1 MGEGMTEEL
10 FDRYSNKYNAKTE
23 TQFKFALR
31 IEKDLGL
38 ICNFDFY
45 YITRGRGWS
54 LSNGSA
60 SASIGLSHDENPCYG
75 YLILYHPLREYLVK
89 KRYISSWE
97 EYATSIHIEI
107 ENRKDLGGERRLC
120 TKFGK

>member
-1 MGEGMTEEL
+1 MAEEL

-23 TQFKFALR
+23 TQFKFAQR

-38 ICNFDFY
+38 ICNFDYY

-54 LSNGSA
+54 HSNGSS
-60 SASIGLSHDENPCYG
+60 SASVGLSCDEKTCCS

-89 KRYISSWE
+89 KRYISSWQE
-97 EYATSIHIEI
+97 NSLSIHIEI
-107 ENRKDLGGERRLC
+107 ENNKEV
-120 TKFGK
+120 KK

>member
-1 MGEGMTEEL
+1 MTEEL

-23 TQFKFALR
+23 TQFKFAQR

-38 ICNFDFY
+38 ICNFKFY
-45 YITRGRGWS
+45 CITRGRGWS

-60 SASIGLSHDENPCYG
+60 SASIGLSHVENPCYG
-75 YLILYHPLREYLVK
+75 YLIIYHPLREYLVK
-89 KRYISSWE
+89 KKYISWWE
-97 EYATSIHIEI
+97 EGLSTHIEI
-107 ENRKDLGGERRLC
+107 ENRKDLGGERRLV